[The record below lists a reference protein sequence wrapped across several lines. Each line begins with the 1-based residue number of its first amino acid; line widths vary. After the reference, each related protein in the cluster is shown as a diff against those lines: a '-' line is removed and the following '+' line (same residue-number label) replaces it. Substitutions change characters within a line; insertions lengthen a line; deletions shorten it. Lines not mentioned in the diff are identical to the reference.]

1 MVVFFEKLLIII
13 FFIPIV
19 GMLLYTIFYPRDAA
33 LLGKRWQFKNT
44 DLEPSDEIIKYNRTA
59 GIIALVLA
67 TIVFLVFLFSG
78 C

>member
-1 MVVFFEKLLIII
+1 MKVFFEKMLLII

-44 DLEPSDEIIKYNRTA
+44 DLQPSDEMINYNRIV
-59 GIIALVLA
+59 GICALIFS
-67 TIVFLVFLFSG
+67 TLVFLILLFRG